1 MRPYHYII
9 LLLSLLLTSC
19 YETRNLPEDETLY
32 TGITDYKLG
41 TTSYKD
47 IEREEEGVI
56 TAFSEAY
63 NTIEGVLEGDLSV
76 LEKRKKVEQ
85 DKHVRD
91 SLKREEAI
99 KQEGWAEAKAEV
111 DGVLAYAPNN
121 SLFGS
126 SRHRFPL
133 PLGLWIYNRHVG
145 SDSRWGKWMFNTF
158 AANPR
163 FISTANPQVRVQ
175 VARNALRNYG
185 FFRGKVD
192 YRIVPQKN
200 PRKAKIAY
208 DVSPGQLFRFDTIR
222 YQQFPPVVDSL
233 IVASQ
238 GKTVLHQGAP
248 FSAANLQAERQ
259 RLSTMLRNNGYYFYQ
274 PEFITYRADTLM
286 RPTWVQLQVR
296 PTADID
302 ERSNRQYHM
311 GRTNVYLYK
320 YGNAVVTDSVVRR
333 GSTFYYSDG
342 PKPPMR
348 YSAIRK
354 WLFYR
359 RGSLYNQDLQDIVRS
374 KLSEMG
380 TFSQISMQYTPRA
393 DEDTLD
399 VDVYLMLDK
408 PYDAEFQG
416 NIVNKSNGLVGPGV
430 SFSMSKRNAFR
441 GAEMLSL
448 KAYGSYEWQTGAHV
462 EGSKQVVNSYEWGAS
477 LDLQYPRLMLF
488 GLLDK
493 LNRRALASTTFKLD
507 ADWLNR
513 SGYFGR
519 VNFGGRVVYNYQ
531 RRPTVHHEFTPIHLE
546 YNQLLHTT
554 QRFDSIQ
561 AANQALYVSMR
572 DQFVTSMQYTY
583 HVASPRQARNPRTL
597 TLTIKEAGNVMS
609 GLYGIFGQNMR
620 RTGKHLFGVP
630 FAQYLKATLEM
641 TDKIKLGSTRS
652 YLVGRLFAGA
662 VVSYGNSTIAPYND
676 LFAIGGANSIRAFA
690 IRSIGPGSYHP
701 GGSGYSYINQVGD
714 LKLEANLEYRFPLVG
729 HLEGAAFVDAGN
741 VWLMKPDDDHPGG
754 SINLRTLG
762 RELALG
768 TGLGVRYDLSF
779 LVVRFDVG
787 VGIHAPYDTGRSGYY
802 NMPRFRDSLGYHLAI
817 GYPF

>member
-126 SRHRFPL
+126 SRHRSTL

-145 SDSRWGKWMFNTF
+145 SDSRWCKWMFNTF

-248 FSAANLQAERQ
+248 FSA
-259 RLSTMLRNNGYYFYQ
+259 G
-274 PEFITYRADTLM
+274 
-286 RPTWVQLQVR
+286 
-296 PTADID
+296 
-302 ERSNRQYHM
+302 
-311 GRTNVYLYK
+311 
-320 YGNAVVTDSVVRR
+320 
-333 GSTFYYSDG
+333 
-342 PKPPMR
+342 
-348 YSAIRK
+348 
-354 WLFYR
+354 
-359 RGSLYNQDLQDIVRS
+359 
-374 KLSEMG
+374 
-380 TFSQISMQYTPRA
+380 
-393 DEDTLD
+393 
-399 VDVYLMLDK
+399 
-408 PYDAEFQG
+408 
-416 NIVNKSNGLVGPGV
+416 
-430 SFSMSKRNAFR
+430 
-441 GAEMLSL
+441 
-448 KAYGSYEWQTGAHV
+448 
-462 EGSKQVVNSYEWGAS
+462 
-477 LDLQYPRLMLF
+477 
-488 GLLDK
+488 
-493 LNRRALASTTFKLD
+493 
-507 ADWLNR
+507 
-513 SGYFGR
+513 
-519 VNFGGRVVYNYQ
+519 
-531 RRPTVHHEFTPIHLE
+531 
-546 YNQLLHTT
+546 
-554 QRFDSIQ
+554 
-561 AANQALYVSMR
+561 
-572 DQFVTSMQYTY
+572 
-583 HVASPRQARNPRTL
+583 
-597 TLTIKEAGNVMS
+597 
-609 GLYGIFGQNMR
+609 
-620 RTGKHLFGVP
+620 
-630 FAQYLKATLEM
+630 
-641 TDKIKLGSTRS
+641 
-652 YLVGRLFAGA
+652 
-662 VVSYGNSTIAPYND
+662 
-676 LFAIGGANSIRAFA
+676 
-690 IRSIGPGSYHP
+690 
-701 GGSGYSYINQVGD
+701 
-714 LKLEANLEYRFPLVG
+714 
-729 HLEGAAFVDAGN
+729 
-741 VWLMKPDDDHPGG
+741 
-754 SINLRTLG
+754 
-762 RELALG
+762 
-768 TGLGVRYDLSF
+768 
-779 LVVRFDVG
+779 
-787 VGIHAPYDTGRSGYY
+787 
-802 NMPRFRDSLGYHLAI
+802 
-817 GYPF
+817 